1 MNKVKR
7 PILWKLIFAIGIPLL
22 IVYSVILVVNYS
34 WSKESSL
41 EQMKYYLVE
50 HSGHNAAVLNSEL
63 TQFAESPRVIAEL
76 LEIIEKP
83 SEKELYSMISE
94 VIGSNP
100 SIFGMAI
107 AFEPYFFDYKKE
119 LFSPYIYK
127 NDGKQV
133 KLDIATDY
141 NYLNSDWYLIPKLLD
156 KPNWSEPYYDESSG
170 QNLMCTYSVPI
181 HRNGKFIGIVTADI
195 LLNELHERMR
205 NMQILAGYT
214 FIISRFGTYIYHPNE
229 KDIMRETIF
238 SKAESH
244 DFPLMRKFA
253 RKMILGK
260 SGVETFTDPI
270 SNSRQWLVYSP
281 IKSCQWSFAA
291 IVPEQEILAQVNVMI
306 INQSALMIIGLLII
320 ILIIIWASFRIT
332 QPIRKLTDFAE
343 RLATGDLSVKMSNIK
358 GKGEIQKLATVFNKM
373 VIDLK
378 QYIIDLTKAT
388 KAREAVDSELRIA
401 RHIQESIL
409 PRIFP
414 PFPDRYEFDLYA
426 KYLPAKEVAGDFY
439 DFFFLDHNKFAFLIA
454 DVSGKGIA
462 ASLFMAVAKTMIKA
476 KSKVNTPPNQILSE
490 VNIDLCYDNES
501 AMFVTVFLAILDLQS
516 GRITYSNGGHN
527 LPYLLKN
534 NGNISQLK
542 NTDGIA
548 LGVMEEAEFFT
559 KEFYLQKNDTLYF
572 YTDGIN
578 EAMDKD
584 GNEFSYQRLEKILND
599 SSNKSSKKIIEK
611 TLDAVKE
618 FTVDAEQSDDITVLV
633 LKYLL

>member
-1 MNKVKR
+1 MNRVKR
-7 PILWKLIFAIGIPLL
+7 PILFKLILAIGIPLL
-22 IVYSVILVVNYS
+22 IVYSIILAVNYS

-63 TQFAESPRVIAEL
+63 TQFAESPRIIAEL
-76 LEIIEKP
+76 LEIIEQP

-94 VIGSNP
+94 VIQSNH
-100 SIFGMAI
+100 SIFGMAV
-107 AFEPYFFDYKKE
+107 AFEPYCFDDEKE

-127 NDGKQV
+127 KNGNKI
-133 KLDIATDY
+133 KLNLATNY

-156 KPNWSEPYYDESSG
+156 KPNWSEPYYNESGG
-170 QNLMCTYSVPI
+170 QDLMCTYSVPI
-181 HRNGKFIGIVTADI
+181 HKNGKFIGIVTADI
-195 LLNELHERMR
+195 LLNDLHNRMR
-205 NMQILAGYT
+205 NMKILAGYT

-238 SKAESH
+238 SKAEIH

-260 SGVETFTDPI
+260 SGVEAFADPI

-291 IVPEQEILAQVNVMI
+291 IVPEQEILAKVNAMI
-306 INQSALMIIGLLII
+306 IKQSALMIIGLSII
-320 ILIIIWASFRIT
+320 ILIIIWASFKIT
-332 QPIRKLTDFAE
+332 QPIRKLTDLAE
-343 RLATGDLSVKMSNIK
+343 QLATGDLSVKMSNIK

-378 QYIIDLTKAT
+378 QHIIDLTKAT

-414 PFPDRYEFDLYA
+414 PFPDRHEFDLYA

-439 DFFFLDHNKFAFLIA
+439 DFFFLDDNKFAFLIA

-476 KSKVNTPPNQILSE
+476 KSNVNTPPNEILSE

-501 AMFVTVFLAILDLQS
+501 AMFVTVFLAILDLKS
-516 GRITYSNGGHN
+516 GRVIYSNGGHN
-527 LPYLLKN
+527 LPYFIKKE
-534 NGNISQLK
+534 GEIFQIE
-542 NTDGIA
+542 NTNGIA
-548 LGVMEEAEFFT
+548 LGVMEDAEYFT
-559 KEFYLQKNDTLYF
+559 NEFYLQKNDTLYF

-584 GNEFSYQRLEKILND
+584 GNEFSYQRLEKILHNVK
-599 SSNKSSKKIIEK
+599 NKSSKEIIEK

-618 FTVDAEQSDDITVLV
+618 FTIDAEQSDDITVLV
-633 LKYLL
+633 LKYLI